1 MTIWDL
7 RRGDA
12 DDDRLSPG
20 GRGLRSIIL
29 STLFEFNLLQGALAF
44 LLLILLPALLIGLVH
59 HGITYGAVAKGTV
72 TRLLDELIEHW
83 LCSRYVRSLPTG
95 GVRR

>member
-7 RRGDA
+7 RRGNA

-44 LLLILLPALLIGLVH
+44 LLLILLPALLIGLVPSLAL
-59 HGITYGAVAKGTV
+59 TYGAVVKGAV
-72 TRLLDELIEHW
+72 TR
-83 LCSRYVRSLPTG
+83 RYVRSLPTG